1 MKTYFLRAA
10 CLALALCLLMPTAV
24 AEGTN
29 ANFYVTNDYANV
41 NGCSLSTTGVV
52 GDTLY
57 LLTTANRP
65 GQGEE
70 SLERW
75 KPGMEAP
82 EVFLTGLRSYST
94 EEEDVQGGPVV
105 NRLFSDGESLYG
117 LDYSYREDKR
127 AAVTRLVDAQGAA
140 AVAPLCTLDVASLNH
155 SESGYEEMATL
166 INVFAVDGVLTM
178 LGVFYTANGNEYVI
192 TQYDLNTGETLR
204 QAKEK
209 TISSLCPY
217 KDGAMLALVR
227 PEVKPDEPDAP
238 IEIARYDPATGTL
251 ETLVKTDKTGLT
263 GLVYGAET
271 DTAYYVDG
279 ATVYAL
285 PGVTGEARASAYLPL
300 PVWTEQPVAYLNGGM
315 IVHES
320 WQGAFVRALDASGIS
335 EGALVIY
342 GEGGSDKHAA
352 VVEAHP
358 ELPITMSESYYST
371 MEQLTA
377 AMVSGEDTVDVLRLE
392 VSTAPVERLI
402 QKGYAAD
409 LSGYP
414 ELMAIVQRMAE
425 PFKDVLY
432 RDGKLYGVPVNVSGG
447 LVSVNL
453 DAMETLGLTEDDIP
467 ATYVEL
473 LDFAA
478 NFYYDYGEEHQE
490 ITLFDSLM
498 MRNELFEKIMAQ
510 YIAMQMRAGEIIQF
524 DTPLMRKLLAAL
536 DAIDFTELDA
546 YAALGD
552 AAWEAGAIDEF
563 YEKQGLFSL
572 YTSVSPQS
580 FGFENIRPLALALD
594 EGLEPIVPM
603 DMGILIVNPRTAHM
617 DQAAVYLAEYAKN
630 YNAARENLMLF
641 PDENDPVPNPYY
653 EISKLSLEENLKEL
667 DARLERAE
675 ESEKAA
681 LRDERKRMEGYLENV
696 EKDRMS
702 VTAEMLAAYREQ
714 IAPYIYVTR
723 QTPLTDWGSE
733 TGGELRTQIDQYNSG
748 AIDMDTFI
756 REVDK
761 RVRMMMLEDQ

>member
-1 MKTYFLRAA
+1 MKSSFLRAA
-10 CLALALCLLMPTAV
+10 CLALALCLLMPTAL

-29 ANFYVTNDYANV
+29 ANFYAANDYADV
-41 NGCSLSTTGVV
+41 NGRSLAGTGVA

-57 LLTTANRP
+57 LLTIANRP

-82 EVFLTGLRSYST
+82 EVVLTGLKNYRLQ
-94 EEEDVQGGPVV
+94 EDAQDATVV

-117 LDYSYREDKR
+117 LEYGYREDKR

-140 AVAPLCTLDVASLNH
+140 AVTPLCTLDVAALNL
-155 SESGYEEMATL
+155 SQDGYEEMATL
-166 INVFAVDGVLTM
+166 VNVFAVDGVLTM
-178 LGVFYTANGNEYVI
+178 LGMLYTANGIEYVI
-192 TQYDLNTGETLR
+192 TQYDLSTGETLR
-204 QAKEK
+204 QSKEK
-209 TISSLCPY
+209 TIFSLCSY
-217 KDGAMLALVR
+217 RDGAMLALVR
-227 PEVKPDEPDAP
+227 PESKPDEPAAP
-238 IEIARYDPATGTL
+238 VEIARYDPVAGTL
-251 ETLVKTDKTGLT
+251 ETLVKTDKTDVCGL
-263 GLVYGAET
+263 GYSAEN

-285 PGVTGEARASAYLPL
+285 PGVTGEARVSAYLPL
-300 PVWTEQPVAYLNGGM
+300 SAWLEQPIAYLNGGM

-320 WQGAFVRALDASGIS
+320 WQGAYVRALDAPGIS

-352 VVEAHP
+352 VVDAHP
-358 ELPITMSESYYST
+358 ELPITMSDSYYGT

-377 AMVSGEDTVDVLRLE
+377 AMVGGEDTVDVLRLD
-392 VSTAPVERLI
+392 VGNAPVERLI

-414 ELMAIVQRMAE
+414 ELMAVAQRLDE
-425 PFKDVLY
+425 PFSEVLC
-432 RDGKLYGVPVNVSGG
+432 RDGKLYGLPVNVSGG
-447 LVSVNL
+447 LISVNKEV
-453 DAMETLGLTEDDIP
+453 MEALELTQDDLP
-467 ATYVEL
+467 STYMEL

-478 NFYYDYGEEHQE
+478 NFYYDYGEEHQD
-490 ITLFDSLM
+490 IALFDNPR
-498 MRNELFEKIMAQ
+498 MRDELFEKIMTQ
-510 YIAMQMRAGEIIQF
+510 YIALQMREGEAVQF

-536 DAIDFTELDA
+536 DAIDFTELDP
-546 YAALGD
+546 YATLGD
-552 AAWEAGAIDEF
+552 DIWESGALDEF
-563 YEKQGLFSL
+563 YYEKRGLFNM
-572 YTSVSPQS
+572 YTSASPRT
-580 FGFENIRPLALALD
+580 FRFENGLPLVLPLD
-594 EGLEPIVPM
+594 EGMEPIVPM
-603 DMGILIVNPRTAHM
+603 DMDILIVNPRSAHM
-617 DQAAVYLAEYAKN
+617 DQAAVYLAEYVKHYDADD
-630 YNAARENLMLF
+630 ENLKLF

-653 EISKLSLEENLKEL
+653 EMSKLSWEENIREL
-667 DARLERAE
+667 DERLEKAD

-681 LRDERKRMEGYLENV
+681 LRDERKAMEGYLEDV
-696 EKDRMS
+696 EKNRMS

-714 IAPYIYVTR
+714 VAPYVYVTR

-733 TGGELRTQIDQYNSG
+733 AGGELRTQIAQYNSG